1 VTGITLNLASRPFR
15 NNTIV
20 GSVLAA
26 VVAALIA
33 ATVYNGYVFLNYGG
47 RYRLLQEEERR
58 HRARLTALESDER
71 GLSRQIQSRDFRR
84 LYGRGQFAGDLI
96 LKRSFSWT
104 LLFNKL
110 EDLVPPEVMMTA
122 IRPHI
127 TGEKTVIRVDG
138 IAKNHGGLITF
149 EDSLQKNPVFA
160 RVYPVYERR
169 VNPNRPEIDF
179 ALDFDYIPAKTA
191 PGPDAIASGAAPGQP
206 PGPPQAAAQA
216 SPAPS
221 ANATAPAPPAGAV
234 AAAVPAPPKA
244 ARHGEA
250 APPGPRQVIGT
261 VGRDGRPRTPE
272 ILARVIAAP
281 GGFYPQPPPASPQAP
296 ADTSTKRP
304 KGKPR
309 DARPAPAQNA
319 PAVAPAHGG
328 ATPTTP
334 GAEGAASAPAHN
346 GASNSSA
353 TAVATPSGFASAAAP
368 ANWQDGVSL
377 KQAGP
382 PQGAVLSP
390 SRDANPAARS
400 ANRQRGFMP
409 RDPSPIPATRL
420 DVPLTFSARPVG
432 DVYAALSQ
440 AHGVRIEID
449 PTIDQQAK
457 VTANLAGKGLRQ
469 AFAIVSGL
477 AGHKVLRVEEGRYR
491 VVPVVG
497 PVPLADRPV
506 QEEPLPDTEVKP

>member
-1 VTGITLNLASRPFR
+1 MTGITLNLASRPFR

-26 VVAALIA
+26 AVAALIA

-47 RYRLLQEEERR
+47 RYRLLQQEERS
-58 HRARLTALESDER
+58 HRERLAALESDER

-84 LYGRGQFAGDLI
+84 VYGRGQFAGDLI
-96 LKRSFSWT
+96 LRRSFSWT

-138 IAKNHGGLITF
+138 IAKNHGGLIAF
-149 EDSLQKNPVFA
+149 EDALQKNPVFA

-191 PGPDAIASGAAPGQP
+191 PGPDAIASVAVQEQP
-206 PGPPQAAAQA
+206 PGPQQAAAQA

-221 ANATAPAPPAGAV
+221 ANAVAPAPGGGTV
-234 AAAVPAPPKA
+234 SAAVPAAPRA
-244 ARHGEA
+244 ADVREA
-250 APPGPRQVIGT
+250 APTGPRQVIGT

-281 GGFYPQPPPASPQAP
+281 GGFYPQPPPAAPQAP
-296 ADTSTKRP
+296 ADTSTRKP

-309 DARPAPAQNA
+309 DTGPAPARNA
-319 PAVAPAHGG
+319 PAVAPARAG
-328 ATPTTP
+328 APVTS
-334 GAEGAASAPAHN
+334 GAEGAAASPVNKGASNPSAPAG
-346 GASNSSA
+346 GAPAGSA
-353 TAVATPSGFASAAAP
+353 SAVAPAA
-368 ANWQDGVSL
+368 WQDGGSE
-377 KQAGP
+377 KHAGP
-382 PQGAVLSP
+382 PPGAVPSP
-390 SRDANPAARS
+390 RRDTHPVS
-400 ANRQRGFMP
+400 GPANRQRGVIA
-409 RDPSPIPATRL
+409 RDARPIPAMRL

-440 AHGVRIEID
+440 AHGVRIDID
-449 PTIDQQAK
+449 PTIDQRAR
-457 VTANLAGKGLRQ
+457 VTADLDGKGLKQ
-469 AFAIVSGL
+469 AFAIVSSL
-477 AGHKVLRVEEGRYR
+477 AGHRVLRVEEGRYR
-491 VVPVVG
+491 VVPMVG
-497 PVPLADRPV
+497 GELFSDRPV
-506 QEEPLPDTEVKP
+506 QEESLPGTEVKP